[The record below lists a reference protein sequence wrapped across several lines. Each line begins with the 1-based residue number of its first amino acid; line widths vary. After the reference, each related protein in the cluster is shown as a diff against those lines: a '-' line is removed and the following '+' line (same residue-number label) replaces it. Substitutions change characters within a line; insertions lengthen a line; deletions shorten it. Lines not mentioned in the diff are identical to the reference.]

1 MKPEAFQI
9 AIPQSDLDDL
19 QRRLENVRWPADPGN
34 ENWRFGVD
42 GDWMKGMVEYW
53 RDGFDWRA
61 QEAEMNRYPH
71 YRVEIDGNPIHFL
84 HIPAKTG
91 KGMPLILTHGWPWTF
106 WDYRDVIGRLTDP
119 AAYGGDPADAFE
131 LVIPSLPGFGFSP
144 LARTGIAVPEVAD
157 LWCKLMQDV
166 LGHDRFAA
174 AGGDWGA
181 AVTAYLGHAYPEA
194 LTGIYCTLPML
205 PGLGPA
211 EIRPGD
217 YAADEAWMLERNIES
232 WPLVDSHITVQK
244 RDPQTLAYAMA
255 DSPVGTAA
263 WLWERRRAWSD
274 CGGDVLSVFDRD
286 ALCTLA
292 SVYWLTG
299 TIGTSFRIY
308 AEQFV
313 SALSIPLAHDKQPII
328 AAPTAFG
335 IFPKEINLVPRALIE
350 RQADLRQWR
359 IHDGGGHFAPVERP
373 ADVVGDLRD
382 FLRPL
387 RGK

>member
-1 MKPEAFQI
+1 VKPEAFHI

-61 QEAEMNRYPH
+61 QEAEMNQYPH

-106 WDYRDVIGRLTDP
+106 WDYRDVIGPLTDP

-131 LVIPSLPGFGFSP
+131 LIIPSLPGFGFSP
-144 LARTGIAVPEVAD
+144 LMRTGIAVPEVAD

-194 LTGIYCTLPML
+194 LTGVYCTLPML

-211 EIRPGD
+211 EIRPDD
-217 YAADEAWMLERNIES
+217 YAEDEAWMLERNIES

-308 AEQFV
+308 AEQLYRRCRFRWRMT
-313 SALSIPLAHDKQPII
+313 SSRLSPCQQPSGYSRRKSI
-328 AAPTAFG
+328 
-335 IFPKEINLVPRALIE
+335 
-350 RQADLRQWR
+350 WC
-359 IHDGGGHFAPVERP
+359 P
-373 ADVVGDLRD
+373 AR
-382 FLRPL
+382 
-387 RGK
+387 